1 MTASQTLPESTA
13 GPLRGGP
20 VLRWGVLGP
29 GGIASDFTASLHDHT
44 DQRVVAVGSRSAER
58 SARFAA
64 EHGVDR
70 SHTSYEALLADP
82 GVDIVYIATPNNLH
96 RDHALAAIAAGK
108 HVLIEKP
115 IAMDGAQAGEIA
127 VAARA
132 AGVFAME
139 AMWTRFQPKSTVI
152 ARLLADGA
160 LGDVTY
166 ASATL
171 GSRFPQDVQRIW
183 DPQLGGGSLLDLGA
197 YSVWWTQFALGTP
210 TAVSAVGSLGVTGV
224 DTQAVISLAYPSAQ
238 GVSVS
243 GALATLDNTG
253 VIAGSEGRIVCGH
266 FLAPGG
272 FTLAASDG
280 RTLEYEDPSGLQWR
294 HALCWQAVAVAQHI
308 ADGRTEA
315 PEHPL
320 DASIAAMRT
329 LDTARADLGYVF

>member
-1 MTASQTLPESTA
+1 MTASLSLPASTA
-13 GPLRGGP
+13 APLRGGP

-29 GGIASDFTASLHDHT
+29 GEIASAFTKALHDHT
-44 DQRVVAVGSRSAER
+44 DQRVVAVGSRSEER
-58 SARFAA
+58 SAPFAA
-64 EHGVDR
+64 DHGVER
-70 SHTSYEALLADP
+70 SHASYKNLLSDP
-82 GVDIVYIATPNNLH
+82 SVDIVYIATPNNVH

-108 HVLIEKP
+108 HVLVEKP
-115 IAMDGAQAGEIA
+115 IAMDAAQAREIA
-127 VAARA
+127 MAARD

-152 ARLLADGA
+152 ARLLDDGA
-160 LGDVTY
+160 LGNVTF

-171 GSRFPQDVQRIW
+171 GSRFPQHVERIW
-183 DPQLGGGSLLDLGA
+183 DPRLGGGSLLDLGT

-210 TAVSAVGSLGVTGV
+210 TAVSAVGSLGATGV
-224 DTQAVISLAYPSAQ
+224 DVQAVISLTYPGAQ

-253 VIAGSEGRIVCGH
+253 VIAGTEGLLTSAH

-272 FTLAASDG
+272 FVLSTGG
-280 RTLEYEDPSGLQWR
+280 RTLEYEDPSGLVWR
-294 HALCWQAVAVAQHI
+294 DGLCWQAAAIAGHI

-320 DASIAAMRT
+320 AASIAVMET
-329 LDTARADLGYVF
+329 LDAARAALGYAF